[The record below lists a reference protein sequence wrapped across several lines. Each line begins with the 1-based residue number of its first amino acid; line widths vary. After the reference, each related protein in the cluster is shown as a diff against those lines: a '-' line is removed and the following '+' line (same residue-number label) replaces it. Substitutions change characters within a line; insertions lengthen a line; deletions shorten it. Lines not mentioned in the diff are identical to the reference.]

1 MLCLLGAT
9 GKEFVLNMSSQV
21 MHDVHDHVA
30 ALARFF
36 PGLPFRVNPVLDL
49 ELVGEALGGDALN
62 NFGSALWSFDVCKD
76 PAR

>member
-1 MLCLLGAT
+1 MLHAL
-9 GKEFVLNMSSQV
+9 SQV

-36 PGLPFRVNPVLDL
+36 PGLPFRINTVLDL

-62 NFGSALWSFDVCKD
+62 SFGSALWSFDVCDD
-76 PAR
+76 PTR

>member
-1 MLCLLGAT
+1 
-9 GKEFVLNMSSQV
+9 

-36 PGLPFRVNPVLDL
+36 PGPSFHVNTVLDL

-62 NFGSALWSFDVCKD
+62 SFGSALWSFDLCDD